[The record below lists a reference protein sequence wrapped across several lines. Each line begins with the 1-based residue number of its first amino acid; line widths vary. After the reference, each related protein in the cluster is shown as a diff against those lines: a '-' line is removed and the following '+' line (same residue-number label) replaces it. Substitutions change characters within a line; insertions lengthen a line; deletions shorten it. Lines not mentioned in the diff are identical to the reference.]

1 MQTNDYINIC
11 EVKSSKLSSNFSSF
25 HSSSS
30 STSTTIEDHQ
40 LEKEEDDNDDNQCLR
55 IDETLPIFQI
65 LPICKTK

>member
-25 HSSSS
+25 HSSSP
-30 STSTTIEDHQ
+30 TIEDHQ
-40 LEKEEDDNDDNQCLR
+40 SEKEEDDNDDNQCLR